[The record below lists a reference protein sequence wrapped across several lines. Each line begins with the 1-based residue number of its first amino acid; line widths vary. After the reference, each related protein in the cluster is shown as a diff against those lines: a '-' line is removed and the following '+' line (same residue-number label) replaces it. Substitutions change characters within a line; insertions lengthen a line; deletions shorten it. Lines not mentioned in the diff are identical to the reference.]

1 MAQGLVFALL
11 LYVVSLLSIP
21 ESFCSPLPPLS
32 DEPRVLLSCHAP
44 PRHVDLMTGH
54 WIGQPWPHHH
64 SFSKSDTKCQHGK
77 QQVLDYCRQAYPHLS
92 ISNVVEANEP
102 EAVPSWCHRERERD
116 GKNFKENNS
125 GRRDRERSKDMGAK
139 STSLDKDREVES
151 AKATTTLEGRKPR
164 PKQRIPLTLCSDK
177 TQLAVPFRCLVGEF
191 RSDALLVPDSC
202 SFLHR
207 ERLSAC
213 HSHLYWHTAARDACS
228 ERSQALLTFALFLPC
243 DVDRFR
249 GVEFVCCPA
258 PAKMPLAP
266 GELRPLEPVYDWWD
280 EGDEL
285 PTAITASTRPATPL
299 AEEETDHSSSS
310 FLHLH
315 HSSRRWSH
323 LVALAQPWM
332 NGKQGTEKQAQKFL
346 HAAQHLIEAEFP
358 EKNQPLEHDEDI
370 TDAPPSHRRT
380 HLSELLSLELSTPLQ
395 THLDEL
401 IQMKLGKKIRKEE
414 KETAE
419 QKERKDEDSELE
431 DGTGEEIEVE
441 GESEREWGDGEWEEP
456 GVEQGDEV
464 GVRAHVRYGMRTGQD
479 GMWDKSSGAAF
490 QLLKLEASDEQGP
503 HPLPTPVGVT
513 IEITNHIVDSSER
526 GVNEKLT
533 NHVGGSSQKE
543 SSISSPSYQKL
554 GAHVGHGWLGRGAVL
569 AVMAA
574 AATSA
579 CLLLLFLYFLRQ
591 RNSFT
596 ASASVAVSTDSHL
609 SRLQNSGYENPTYRY
624 LERE

>member
-1 MAQGLVFALL
+1 MAQGVVFALL
-11 LYVVSLLSIP
+11 LYVVSLSIP
-21 ESFCSPLPPLS
+21 KTFCSPLPPLS
-32 DEPRVLLSCHAP
+32 DEPRVLLSCHSP

-54 WIGQPWPHHH
+54 WIGQSWPHHH
-64 SFSKSDTKCQHGK
+64 YVSKSDTKCPHGK

-92 ISNVVEANEP
+92 ISNVVEANEL
-102 EAVPSWCHRERERD
+102 EAVPSWCRRERERD
-116 GKNFKENNS
+116 DKRFNENSS
-125 GRRDRERSKDMGAK
+125 GRDRERSMDMAAK
-139 STSLDKDREVES
+139 NTNVDKDREVEAS
-151 AKATTTLEGRKPR
+151 KVTAMVEGRKLR

-228 ERSQALLTFALFLPC
+228 ARSQTLLTFALFLPC

-249 GVEFVCCPA
+249 GVEFVCCPS

-285 PTAITASTRPATPL
+285 PPAITASTRPATPL
-299 AEEETDHSSSS
+299 AEEETGHSSSS
-310 FLHLH
+310 SLHFH
-315 HSSRRWSH
+315 RSSRRWAH
-323 LVALAQPWM
+323 LLALAQPWM
-332 NGKQGTEKQAQKFL
+332 NGKQGTERQALKFL

-380 HLSELLSLELSTPLQ
+380 HLSELVSLELSVPLQ
-395 THLDEL
+395 KRLDEL
-401 IQMKLGKKIRKEE
+401 IQMKLGKKIPKEE

-419 QKERKDEDSELE
+419 QKERKNEGSELE

-441 GESEREWGDGEWEEP
+441 GESEHEWGNGEWQEQ
-456 GVEQGDEV
+456 GVGHGGDEV
-464 GVRAHVRYGMRTGQD
+464 GVRAHGGYGMRMGQD
-479 GMWDKSSGAAF
+479 DMWDKSSGPAF
-490 QLLKLEASDEQGP
+490 QPLKLEAADEQDP

-513 IEITNHIVDSSER
+513 IEIMNHIVDSSKR
-526 GVNEKLT
+526 GINQKLT
-533 NHVGGSSQKE
+533 NHGAESNQKE
-543 SSISSPSYQKL
+543 SSIYSPSYQKL
-554 GAHVGHGWLGRGAVL
+554 GARVGHGWLGRGAVL